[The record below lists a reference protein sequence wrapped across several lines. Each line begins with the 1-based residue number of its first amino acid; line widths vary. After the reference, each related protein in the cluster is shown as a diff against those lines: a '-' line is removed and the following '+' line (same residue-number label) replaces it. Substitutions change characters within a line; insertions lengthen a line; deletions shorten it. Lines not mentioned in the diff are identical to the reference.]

1 MKKNKVTI
9 KEKVTN
15 KINNKLKDLFEP
27 MLERYMKACYGVLVV
42 NETKMKKQNLTSY
55 EEFQNQVI
63 EFLKKG
69 E

>member
-1 MKKNKVTI
+1 MKKEKKTI
-9 KEKVTN
+9 KSKIVN
-15 KINNKLKDLFEP
+15 KINNKLKNLFEP
-27 MLERYMKACYGVLVV
+27 MLERYMKACYGVLLV

-55 EEFQNQVI
+55 EEFQKQVI